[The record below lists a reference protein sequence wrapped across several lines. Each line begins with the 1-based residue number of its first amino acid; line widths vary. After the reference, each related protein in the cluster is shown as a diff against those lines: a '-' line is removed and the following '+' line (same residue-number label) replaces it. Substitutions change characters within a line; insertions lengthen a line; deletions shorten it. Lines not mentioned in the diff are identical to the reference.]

1 MSDAES
7 NARAWLA
14 EIVELAARLQS
25 SDYET
30 ADAARDEAMERP
42 LSVEVR
48 DAWRAP
54 TMPGEPIDQD
64 PVEFSILLTTGGP
77 GLRVWGD
84 FGPGMAVDRAE
95 LQYQDWGTPWTYLP
109 VSDEEEAA
117 IKAFAKAQ
125 YLGTE

>member
-7 NARAWLA
+7 NVRAWLA
-14 EIVELAARLQS
+14 EIVTLAARLQS
-25 SDYET
+25 PDYET
-30 ADAARDEAMERP
+30 ADAARDEAMQRP

-95 LQYQDWGTPWTYLP
+95 LQYQDWGTPWTVLHT
-109 VSDEEEAA
+109 SDDEAEA
-117 IKAFAKAQ
+117 VKAFAKAQ
-125 YLGTE
+125 YLGND

>member
-84 FGPGMAVDRAE
+84 FGPGMAVDCAE
-95 LQYQDWGTPWTYLP
+95 LQYQDWGTPWTPLH
-109 VSDEEEAA
+109 VTDEEAEA
-117 IKAFAKAQ
+117 IKAFASAQ
-125 YLGTE
+125 YLGNE